1 MRIAALDDKTEW
13 LKLEQQISEKYCEER
28 DEELEFQGYDDVTTF
43 FADLQEKVKYDIYLL
58 DVEMPVADGL
68 QVATE
73 IKKICA
79 EPIIIYITDFPQY
92 APRGYEVNAFRYILK
107 EQIEEKLPEAY
118 DSLMTKLKEREST
131 YYVYIKNNGIEQ
143 LLQES
148 IYYIKKDKKYVMLYT
163 ENGEKRER
171 KSLQEIF
178 GELSQED
185 FMFIDK
191 GLIVNI
197 RHVMKLDGE
206 VVKMR
211 NGECFLISRPRQRIA
226 KQKIMEYWGKRI

>member
-1 MRIAALDDKTEW
+1 MRIAALDDKIEW
-13 LKLEQQISEKYCEER
+13 LKLEQQISEKYCKER
-28 DEELEFQGYDDVTTF
+28 DEELQFQGYDDVTTF

-107 EQIEEKLPEAY
+107 EQIEKKLPEAY
-118 DSLMTKLKEREST
+118 DSLMTKLKERERA
-131 YYVYIKNNGIEQ
+131 YYIYMKNNGIEQ

>member
-1 MRIAALDDKTEW
+1 MRIAALDDKIEW
-13 LKLEQQISEKYCEER
+13 LKLEQQISEKYCKER
-28 DEELEFQGYDDVTTF
+28 GENLEFQGYDDVTTF

-107 EQIEEKLPEAY
+107 EQIEKKLPEAY
-118 DSLMTKLKEREST
+118 DSLMTKLKERESS
-131 YYVYIKNNGIEQ
+131 YYVYMKNNGIEQ

-197 RHVMKLDGE
+197 RHVMKLDGDA
-206 VVKMR
+206 VKMR